1 MQETQPWVSPQE
13 YLHLER
19 RAATKSEYFNGQIY
33 ALAGASPRH
42 TAIAANVI
50 TALHARFKGRPCTVH
65 TGDLRVKASPTGLY
79 TYPDVVVV
87 CGQPRFDDAQ
97 KDTLLNPT
105 LIVEVLSES
114 TEAYDRGRKFDH
126 YRRIESLTDY
136 LLIAQDAALIEHRS
150 RQSVDQWLVGFYMG
164 LETSVPL
171 PSLDCSLP
179 LVEAYDKVDWP
190 DEGAARGWLRAV
202 KEPQEEYAIE
212 HPGSN

>member
-1 MQETQPWVSPQE
+1 MKQTQIWMSPQE
-13 YLHLER
+13 YLDQER
-19 RAATKSEYFNGQIY
+19 LATTKSEYFNGEVY

-50 TALHARFKGRPCTVH
+50 AALHARFKGRPCTVH
-65 TGDLRVKASPTGLY
+65 TGDLRVKVSPTGLY

-87 CGQPRFDDAQ
+87 CGQPKFDDAQ

-136 LLIAQDAALIEHRS
+136 VLVSQESALIEHRS
-150 RQSVDQWLVGFYMG
+150 RQSANKWLVSFYMG
-164 LETSVPL
+164 LKTVVPL
-171 PSLDCSLP
+171 PTLDCELP
-179 LVEAYDKVDWP
+179 MTEVYDKIDWP
-190 DEGAARGWLRAV
+190 DEDSANGWMRAV
-202 KEPQEEYAIE
+202 KEPTEEYQVEPTA
-212 HPGSN
+212 N